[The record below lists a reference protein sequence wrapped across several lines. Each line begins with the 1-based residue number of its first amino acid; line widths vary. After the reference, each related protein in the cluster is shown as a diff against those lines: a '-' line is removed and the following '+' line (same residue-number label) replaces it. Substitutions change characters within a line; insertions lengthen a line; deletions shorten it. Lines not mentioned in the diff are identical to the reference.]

1 MKANYKK
8 KIQIN
13 GKPTEMS
20 CMRFCGCGYG
30 KFMLKHKVPKN
41 GI

>member
-20 CMRFCGCGYG
+20 CMRFYVCWQG
-30 KFMLKHKVPKN
+30 KFTSEHKVPKN